1 MAMLVLGV
9 AVGQDATILAGP
21 ERDPVDAIPQG
32 VAHDWDGC
40 AGHRAHHLARES
52 AEVLEGHTIVKLP
65 DIQSSWR
72 TPPSRYGVTRDP
84 TSPSWSKTS
93 MAHLTRGSGLAINS
107 WIIQSANHN

>member
-40 AGHRAHHLARES
+40 AGHRAHHLAGQS
-52 AEVLEGHTIVKLP
+52 AEVLEGNTTVNLP
-65 DIQSSWR
+65 DIQSSKSIWSY
-72 TPPSRYGVTRDP
+72 SRSYLALLVKDVHGPLDPGVGVGHQLLD
-84 TSPSWSKTS
+84 
-93 MAHLTRGSGLAINS
+93 NS
-107 WIIQSANHN
+107 VSQQ

>member
-32 VAHDWDGC
+32 VAHDWYGC
-40 AGHRAHHLARES
+40 AGHRAHHLAGQS
-52 AEVLEGHTIVKLP
+52 AEVLEGK
-65 DIQSSWR
+65 IQSS
-72 TPPSRYGVTRDP
+72 TYQISSPPSRYGVTRNH

-107 WIIQSANHN
+107 WIIKSANNN